1 MSLYSVYSKVH
12 ETSVEAHDELYETL
26 DKVKCFS
33 SPHESLGLDFGFLIG
48 LRKRTYLW
56 TK

>member
-12 ETSVEAHDELYETL
+12 ETQVEAHDELYEAL

-48 LRKRTYLW
+48 LRKRT
-56 TK
+56 